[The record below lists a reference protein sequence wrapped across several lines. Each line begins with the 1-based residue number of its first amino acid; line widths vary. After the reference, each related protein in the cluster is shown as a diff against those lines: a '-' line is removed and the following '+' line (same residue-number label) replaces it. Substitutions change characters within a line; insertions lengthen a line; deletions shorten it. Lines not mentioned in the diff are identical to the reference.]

1 MQSASIKATINNES
15 AINVDATVL
24 ELLASRIC
32 HDLISPV
39 GAVHNGVE
47 FLEEVGAGE
56 NAGDAIGLIAHS
68 ANQASAK
75 LQVFRLAYGAGGRDP
90 NITPDDIHKAF
101 ALLTGAD
108 GKVTQDW
115 DPKASLF
122 GEEER
127 PLGFCKVLMG
137 AMILAQETLLKGGV
151 ISVTAAGPGA
161 IHIIAKGDNA
171 TVRPQVREALALA
184 LSPESLDPRLV
195 HPYVLSVIARQYGF
209 TISIAG
215 EESGKITFALKQG

>member
-1 MQSASIKATINNES
+1 MQSASIKATTNMEPS
-15 AINVDATVL
+15 NVDATVL

-47 FLEEVGAGE
+47 FLEEIGAGE

-101 ALLTGAD
+101 TLLTGTD

-115 DPKASLF
+115 DSKANLF
-122 GEEER
+122 GEDER
-127 PLGFCKVLMG
+127 PLGFCKILMG
-137 AMILAQETLLKGGV
+137 TMMLAQETLLKGGV
-151 ISVTAAGPGA
+151 ISVVRATDGA
-161 IHIIAKGDNA
+161 IHVIARGDGA

-184 LSPESLDPRLV
+184 LSPEALDPRLV
-195 HPYVLSVIARQYGF
+195 HPFVTAIIARQYGF
-209 TISIAG
+209 TITIPEAADG
-215 EESGKITFALKQG
+215 RIVFALTRG

>member
-1 MQSASIKATINNES
+1 MQSASIKATTNMNTGI
-15 AINVDATVL
+15 VDATVL

-47 FLEEVGAGE
+47 FLEEIGAGE
-56 NAGDAIGLIAHS
+56 HAGDAIGLIAHS

-101 ALLTGAD
+101 TLLTGAD
-108 GKVTQDW
+108 GKITQDW

-127 PLGFCKVLMG
+127 PLGFCKILMG
-137 AMILAQETLLKGGV
+137 AMMLAQETLLKGGV
-151 ISVTAAGPGA
+151 ISVVRADNGA

-171 TVRPQVREALALA
+171 TIRPQVREALALA

-195 HPYVLSVIARQYGF
+195 HPFVLSVIARQYGF

-215 EESGKITFALKQG
+215 EEAGKITFALTRG

>member
-1 MQSASIKATINNES
+1 MQSASIKATTNMDTS
-15 AINVDATVL
+15 TVDATVL

-47 FLEEVGAGE
+47 FLEEIGAGE

-90 NITPDDIHKAF
+90 NVTPDDIHKAF

-108 GKVTQDW
+108 GKVSQDW
-115 DPKASLF
+115 DSKASLF
-122 GEEER
+122 GENER
-127 PLGFCKVLMG
+127 PVGFCKILMG
-137 AMILAQETLLKGGV
+137 GMLLAQETLLKGGV
-151 ISVTAAGPGA
+151 ISVVPAGEGI
-161 IHIIAKGDNA
+161 IHIIAKGENA
-171 TVRPQVREALALA
+171 TIRPQVREALALA
-184 LSPESLDPRLV
+184 LSPEALDPRLV

-215 EESGKITFALKQG
+215 DEAGKITFALTQG